1 MPSQQAA
8 GRPFA
13 PPQCSGETPAGR
25 ENTSER
31 AMSDVLSAL
40 LHFSDHDY
48 SWLAQ
53 FFSLLVLP
61 FAHEDLAI
69 ILGAYIVVNKIM
81 PAALV
86 ALCIYGGMVVSDFA
100 LYGIGAGARRMPWL
114 TRL

>member
-1 MPSQQAA
+1 MMAP
-8 GRPFA
+8 GRRLRLPVKSRLDQERCRHNKRRGGPFA
-13 PPQCSGETPAGR
+13 TPQCSGETPAGR

-40 LHFSDHDY
+40 LHFFSDHHY

-69 ILGAYIVVNKIM
+69 ILGAYVVVNEIM
-81 PAALV
+81 
-86 ALCIYGGMVVSDFA
+86 
-100 LYGIGAGARRMPWL
+100 
-114 TRL
+114 